1 MTKLTLGYSPCPNDT
16 YIFHALSAG
25 LVDPSPD
32 FDICLA
38 DVEELNR
45 RALFADLDVCKVS
58 VGALGSMLGEYALL
72 RSGAALGRGVGP
84 ILVAD
89 REMEPADLA
98 GLSVGIPGRNTTA
111 NLLLGLLARELD
123 LSVNRVEMRFDE
135 IMPAVA
141 SGALDAGLVIHE
153 GRFTYGQAGLLMI
166 ADLGEWWEMNFGLPL
181 PLGGIAIRRSLGP
194 DAARQVEL
202 AIRKSLETANSDPS
216 ASRPYIKEHA
226 QEMDDAVIDEHIRTF
241 VTEFSLDL
249 GPEGEQ
255 AVVRLVKESLDMDE
269 NQPFAL
275 DVFATKG

>member
-25 LVDPSPD
+25 LVDSSPD
-32 FDICLA
+32 FDISLA

-58 VGALGSMLGEYALL
+58 VGALGGMLGEYALL

-84 ILVAD
+84 VLVAARKMAAAELD
-89 REMEPADLA
+89 
-98 GLSVGIPGRNTTA
+98 GKTVGIPGRNTTA
-111 NLLLGLLARELD
+111 NLLLGLFAND
-123 LSVNRVEMRFDE
+123 LGISLKRVEMRFDR
-135 IMPAVA
+135 IMPAIV
-141 SGALDAGLVIHE
+141 SGELDAGVVIHE
-153 GRFTYGQAGLLMI
+153 GRFTYAQSGLSKT

-194 DAARQVEL
+194 DTARQVEL

-255 AVVRLVKESLDMDE
+255 AVERLVLESLE
-269 NQPFAL
+269 LGEGEPLPVEIFA
-275 DVFATKG
+275 ARI